1 MLVDFT
7 ADWCLTCKT
16 NLKLSIN
23 RPQVRNLVERNDVV
37 TLIADWTDGNPV
49 IKHALEE
56 LNSRSIPLLAIY
68 PADPMQDVI
77 VLPDVVT
84 QYEVL
89 DALRRAGPSRSAGN
103 MADASATTTPL
114 N

>member
-1 MLVDFT
+1 
-7 ADWCLTCKT
+7 
-16 NLKLSIN
+16 
-23 RPQVRNLVERNDVV
+23 LVERNGVV

-49 IKHALEE
+49 IKQALEE

-68 PADPMQDVI
+68 PADPMQEVI

-84 QYEVL
+84 QSDVL
-89 DALRRAGPSRSAGN
+89 AALRRAGPSRTVGYAQEVSA
-103 MADASATTTPL
+103 ATRPL